1 MGLPT
6 DVTFFP
12 AVPPGT
18 FVPSRGLGVG
28 IGAHVYLFSV
38 GPARVGVG
46 VHVLRASGETDA
58 TTTVATSGSTSG
70 SGSSSG
76 SSSGSDSTLTAVR
89 RPATTT
95 SLRTIA
101 PQISLNFGSADGWSY
116 ISAGVGRA
124 QVHTEASEFVTGT
137 GDETMTRPAAS
148 LRNPS
153 LPSLNFGF
161 GAKWF
166 ALERM
171 AFSFDVRFHKLS
183 LGSGEI
189 VTPRTTLV
197 AATAG
202 VSLR

>member
-1 MGLPT
+1 M
-6 DVTFFP
+6 
-12 AVPPGT
+12 
-18 FVPSRGLGVG
+18 
-28 IGAHVYLFSV
+28 
-38 GPARVGVG
+38 
-46 VHVLRASGETDA
+46 A
-58 TTTVATSGSTSG
+58 TTF
-70 SGSSSG
+70 
-76 SSSGSDSTLTAVR
+76 
-89 RPATTT
+89 
-95 SLRTIA
+95 RTIA

-124 QVHTEASEFVTGT
+124 QVRTDASEFVSGT
-137 GDETMTRPAAS
+137 GDEALTSPAAS

-166 ALERM
+166 AREHM
-171 AFSFDVRFHKLS
+171 AFSFDIRFHKLS